1 MENVRIIESEFE
13 SSTQALNAL
22 LEYNNNNNII
32 QDMSNVVFVDVGA
45 GMPEY
50 YSNSL
55 KFRELGAKI
64 IAIEPI
70 PSFCEMF
77 RHKNWDVLEY
87 AVTKDDSQD
96 MVLFTEMRHS
106 GDFLGLAGSAIKGYN
121 DDAII
126 SPDKVFAEYTVKSL
140 SLNTILKTH
149 HPELESFDVL
159 DIDIEGN
166 EVDILKNF
174 NLNKYKP
181 KVMIIEN
188 LKPDHNGYY
197 DYYKEI
203 NYVLIV
209 KCGHNDILIRK

>member
-1 MENVRIIESEFE
+1 MENIKISESEFE

-22 LEYNNNNNII
+22 LEYNNNNDIT
-32 QDMSNVVFVDVGA
+32 QDISNVVFVDVGA
-45 GMPEY
+45 GMPEF

-55 KFRELGAKI
+55 KFRQMGFKI

-70 PSFCEMF
+70 PSFCALF
-77 RHKNWDVLEY
+77 RDKNWDVLEY
-87 AVTKDDSQD
+87 AVTKDDLQG

-106 GDFLGLAGSAIKGYN
+106 NDFLGLAGSGIKGHN
-121 DDAII
+121 DDATN
-126 SPDKVFAEYTVKSL
+126 SPNKVFTEYSVKSL

-159 DIDIEGN
+159 DVDIEGG
-166 EVDILKNF
+166 EIEILKGF
-174 NLNKYKP
+174 NLDKYKP

-188 LKPDHNGYY
+188 LNPDHNGYY

-203 NYVLIV
+203 NYRLMA
-209 KCGHNDILIRK
+209 KCAHNDILIRK